1 MNTRAFKTPLPAALL
16 VTLLSLN
23 AALAQAPAAGT
34 PASINTAF
42 VKLFGGVEAFTAK
55 VDTQVFDAYQQEKV
69 RLVMDLA
76 CADGKVRYEF
86 SLAQM
91 QSKDLTPS
99 KIASL
104 KESGMERIIGLFRPD
119 KKVTYIVYPGM
130 QSYLSMAL
138 AKEDIE
144 DFEKGVKLEKS
155 PLAKATLDGHECVK
169 NNCVVRDSRGPVL
182 QAVTWNATDL
192 KDFPLQIEIKEK
204 GNTVRMHFTQIKFGK
219 PDLQQFEVP
228 PAYGLMK

>member
-1 MNTRAFKTPLPAALL
+1 MSTLAFRIRLPAALF
-16 VTLLSLN
+16 VALLSLD
-23 AALAQAPAAGT
+23 AAVAQKAASAT

-42 VKLFGGVEAFTAK
+42 VKLFGTADAFTAK
-55 VDTQVFDAYQQEKV
+55 VDTQVLDAYQQQQV
-69 RLVMDLA
+69 RLFMDFA
-76 CADGKVRYEF
+76 AADGKVRYEF

-104 KESGMERIIGLFRPD
+104 KESGMDRIMGLFRPD

-130 QSYLSMAL
+130 QSYLSMPM
-138 AKEDIE
+138 AKEDI
-144 DFEKGVKLEKS
+144 DAYEKGAKLEKT
-155 PLAKATLDGHECVK
+155 PLGREALDGHECVK
-169 NNCVVRDSRGPVL
+169 NNCVVKDSRGSVL
-182 QAVTWNATDL
+182 QAITWNAADL

-204 GNTVRMHFTQIKFGK
+204 GNTVRMHFTQIRFAK
-219 PDLQQFEVP
+219 PDPKQFEVP